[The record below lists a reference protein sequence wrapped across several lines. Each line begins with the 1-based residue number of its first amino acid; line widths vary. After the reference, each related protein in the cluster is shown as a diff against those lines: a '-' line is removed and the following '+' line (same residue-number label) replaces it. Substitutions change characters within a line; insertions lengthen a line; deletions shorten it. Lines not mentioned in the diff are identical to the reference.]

1 MPTNAFTPLD
11 ICPAAAADVPAIA
24 TMIRELA
31 AFEQLGHL
39 VAFTDESLAAAL
51 FEAASPVE
59 FFVGRCDDAP
69 VAYSAY
75 FQTFSTFLGRKGLY
89 LEDLYVRPAFRRRG
103 YGRAMLLHGA
113 NLAKARG
120 CGRFE
125 WMALDWNAPAI
136 RFYEGLGAAQLPE
149 WRLFRATGTALK
161 EMGTRPG
168 SG

>member
-1 MPTNAFTPLD
+1 MPADPPAPLD
-11 ICPAAAADVPAIA
+11 IRPATPADVPAIA
-24 TMIRELA
+24 AMIRELA

-113 NLAKARG
+113 TLAKTRG

-136 RFYEGLGAAQLPE
+136 RFYEGLGASQLPE
-149 WRLFRATGTALK
+149 WRLFRATGDALAQ
-161 EMGTRPG
+161 MGKRPKAG
-168 SG
+168 